1 MNALLAIFRA
11 VHYASAM
18 LLLGELMF
26 VLLVATPAVHR
37 DGAGS
42 AGADARRFRKVTRW
56 CLVAAIASGAAWLL
70 IASALM
76 SGLPMGDAMAGKT
89 ISLILGNTVFGQLF
103 TVRAGL
109 LLALGAALVILS
121 RAGNDFH
128 RLRLRCVA
136 LVLAAAYL
144 GSLAGAG
151 HAVGGDEGGNFTRIA
166 ADVVHLLAAGAW
178 LGALP
183 ALVFMLGHARM
194 PQEAA
199 STLRRFSTLGLICV
213 GSLILSGV
221 INSWYEVGTFPALI
235 GTDYG
240 RLLIAKLLLFMAM
253 LGFATVNR
261 GLSLQLATRGDSTA
275 LRKVRR
281 NALFEVAFGV
291 AVIAIVAALGVI
303 VPATHESIIWPFD
316 YTLSYDVIGQSAWM
330 QLGVVAAGTVAVIAA
345 IALLAGALGRPPQIR
360 ITALAAIFVSLMIY
374 ASLLVVPAHPTTY
387 LVSAV
392 PYTADAIAKGSTLYM
407 DNCSSCHG
415 FDGRGNGEGVI
426 PPTNV
431 QINLNDITPERRAG
445 DLFWSIAH
453 GIPAAPMPG
462 FGGQLGEA
470 DIWSLVQF
478 LDAQTAAQNALTLSD
493 RLKPVKPVPAPEFT
507 FEFPHKFPR
516 QPQESLQQQ
525 RGKRIPLLV
534 FYTLPYSLPRL
545 LELAALESAYSRAGA
560 VIIAIPMNASPAASL
575 AATSRDLPAGGES
588 ILAFTSPAVAATY
601 TLFAR
606 EAEEGPVAAVQ
617 HVEYLVDRFGAI
629 RARGVGV
636 PDARSKW
643 SVRMLHQIA
652 VLVHEPPR
660 PPIQWGHRH

>member
-18 LLLGELMF
+18 LLLGELIF
-26 VLLVATPAVHR
+26 VLLVATPAVNR

-42 AGADARRFRKVTRW
+42 AGEDARRFRKVTRW
-56 CLVAAIASGAAWLL
+56 CLIAAIASGGAWLL

-89 ISLILGNTVFGQLF
+89 IGLILGNTVFGQLF
-103 TVRAGL
+103 AVRAGL
-109 LLALGAALVILS
+109 LLALGAALVVLS
-121 RAGNDFH
+121 RARNDSR

-151 HAVGGDEGGNFTRIA
+151 HAVAGDEDGNFTRIA

-194 PQEAA
+194 PQAA
-199 STLRRFSTLGLICV
+199 AGALRRFSTLGVICV

-240 RLLIAKLLLFMAM
+240 RLLVAKLVLFAAM

-261 GLSLQLATRGDSTA
+261 GLSLQLATKVDSAA
-275 LRKVRR
+275 LRRVRR

-303 VPATHESIIWPFD
+303 VPAIHESIIWPFD
-316 YTLSYDVIGQSAWM
+316 YTLSYDIIGQSAWM
-330 QLGVVAAGTVAVIAA
+330 QLGVVAAGTVACIAA
-345 IALLAGALGRPPQIR
+345 IALLAGALGSPPRIR
-360 ITALAAIFVSLMIY
+360 ITALVAIFVALVIY

-387 LVSAV
+387 LVSPV
-392 PYTADAIAKGSTLYM
+392 PYAADAIAAGSTLYM
-407 DNCSSCHG
+407 ENCSTCHG
-415 FDGRGNGEGVI
+415 FDGRGNGEDVV
-426 PPTNV
+426 PPTNA
-431 QINLNDITPERRAG
+431 QINLNDITPKRRAG

-507 FEFPHKFPR
+507 FEFPGS
-516 QPQESLQQQ
+516 PQESLQQQ

-534 FYTLPYSLPRL
+534 FYTLPSSLPRL
-545 LELAALESAYSRAGA
+545 LELAALERAYSRAGA

-575 AATSRDLPAGGES
+575 AATSRDLGAGGES

-601 TLFAR
+601 TMFAR
-606 EAEEGPVAAVQ
+606 GVEDAPIASVQ
-617 HVEYLVDRFGAI
+617 HVEYLVDRFGSI
-629 RARGVGV
+629 RARGIGV

>member
-1 MNALLAIFRA
+1 MNALLVISRT

-26 VLLVATPAVHR
+26 VLLVAAPAVYR
-37 DGAGS
+37 DRAGGS
-42 AGADARRFRKVTRW
+42 GEDARRFWKVTRL
-56 CLVAAIASGAAWLL
+56 CLIAAIASGAAWLL

-89 ISLILGNTVFGQLF
+89 IGLILGNTVFGQLF
-103 TVRAGL
+103 AVRAGL

-121 RAGNDFH
+121 RARNDSR

-151 HAVGGDEGGNFTRIA
+151 HAVGGDEDGDFTRIA

-183 ALVFMLGHARM
+183 ALVFMLDHARL

-199 STLRRFSTLGLICV
+199 STLRRFSKLGVICV

-240 RLLIAKLLLFMAM
+240 RLLIAKLVLFMAM

-261 GLSLQLATRGDSTA
+261 GLSMQLATRGDSAA
-275 LRKVRR
+275 LRRVRR

-291 AVIAIVAALGVI
+291 AVIAIVATLGVL
-303 VPATHESIIWPFD
+303 VPATHDSIIWPFD
-316 YTLSYDVIGQSAWM
+316 YTLSFDSIRQSAWM
-330 QLGVVAAGTVAVIAA
+330 QLGVVAAGTVACIAA
-345 IALLAGALGRPPQIR
+345 IALLAGALGRPPRIR
-360 ITALAAIFVSLMIY
+360 ITVLAAIFLSLMIY
-374 ASLLVVPAHPTTY
+374 AWLLFVPAHPTTY
-387 LVSAV
+387 LGSTV
-392 PYTADAIAKGSTLYM
+392 PYAADAIADGSALYM
-407 DNCSSCHG
+407 ENCSRCHG
-415 FDGRGNGEGVI
+415 CDGRGSDETAVL
-426 PPTNV
+426 PTNA
-431 QINLNDITPERRAG
+431 QISLSDITPERRAG

-453 GIPAAPMPG
+453 GIPVAPMPG

-493 RLKPVKPVPAPEFT
+493 RLKPAKPVPAPEFT

-516 QPQESLQQQ
+516 SPQESLQQQ

-534 FYTLPYSLPRL
+534 FYTLPSSLPRL

-560 VIIAIPMNASPAASL
+560 VIIAIPMNASPAA
-575 AATSRDLPAGGES
+575 TSEDLRAGGES
-588 ILAFTSPAVAATY
+588 ILAFTSPAVASTY
-601 TLFAR
+601 TMFAR
-606 EAEEGPVAAVQ
+606 GAEDGPVAAVQ
-617 HVEYLVDRFGAI
+617 HVEYLVDRFGSI
-629 RARGVGV
+629 RARGIGL

>member
-18 LLLGELMF
+18 LLVGELMF
-26 VLLVATPAVHR
+26 VLLVAAPVVHR
-37 DGAGS
+37 EGADGSGE
-42 AGADARRFRKVTRW
+42 DARRFRKVTRW
-56 CLVAAIASGAAWLL
+56 CLIVAIASGAAWLL
-70 IASALM
+70 TASTLM
-76 SGLPMGDAMAGKT
+76 SGLPMGDALSGKT
-89 ISLILGNTVFGQLF
+89 ISLILGNTVFGQVF
-103 TVRAGL
+103 AVRAGL
-109 LLALGAALVILS
+109 LLALGTALVILS
-121 RAGNDFH
+121 RAANDSR
-128 RLRLRCVA
+128 RLRLRFVA

-151 HAVGGDEGGNFTRIA
+151 HAVAGDEGGNFTRIS

-199 STLRRFSTLGLICV
+199 SALRRFSTLGLICV

-221 INSWYEVGTFPALI
+221 INSWYEVGTFQALI

-240 RLLIAKLLLFMAM
+240 RLLVAKLLLFMAM

-261 GLSLQLATRGDSTA
+261 GLSLQLATKEDRAA
-275 LRKVRR
+275 LRRVRR
-281 NALFEVAFGV
+281 NALFEVALGV
-291 AVIAIVAALGVI
+291 AVIATVATLGVI
-303 VPATHESIIWPFD
+303 VPATHEPIIWPFD
-316 YTLSYDVIGQSAWM
+316 YTLSFDTIRQSAWM
-330 QLGVVAAGTVAVIAA
+330 QLGVVAAGTVACIAA
-345 IALLAGALGRPPQIR
+345 IALLAGALGRPPRIR
-360 ITALAAIFVSLMIY
+360 ITALAAIFVALAIY

-387 LVSAV
+387 LVSPV
-392 PYTADAIAKGSTLYM
+392 PYAADAIAAGSALYTE
-407 DNCSSCHG
+407 NCSSCHG
-415 FDGRGNGEGVI
+415 FDGRGNGESVVM
-426 PPTNV
+426 PTNT
-431 QINLNDITPERRAG
+431 QLNLNDITPARRAG

-462 FGGQLGEA
+462 FGEQPREA

-478 LDAQTAAQNALTLSD
+478 LDAQAAAQNALTLSD

-507 FEFPHKFPR
+507 FEFPGS
-516 QPQESLQQQ
+516 PQESLQQQ

-534 FYTLPYSLPRL
+534 FYTLPSSMPRL

-560 VIIAIPMNASPAASL
+560 VIIAIPMNASPAAASQ
-575 AATSRDLPAGGES
+575 DLPAGGES
-588 ILAFTSPAVAATY
+588 ILAFTSPAVAASY
-601 TLFAR
+601 TMFAKR
-606 EAEEGPVAAVQ
+606 AEDAPVAPVQ
-617 HVEYLVDRFGAI
+617 HVEYLVDRFGSI
-629 RARGVGV
+629 RARGIGV

-643 SVRMLHQIA
+643 SVRMLQQIA